1 MPPAHRAGMGKVS
14 EWPTGRR
21 HDLQTDTG
29 RSVVKTIRALGCFAA
44 VLAVISHSSFAE
56 GIDLDCE
63 AFSKQLVNRLDTEGL
78 LTQSEPDRQR
88 AVAITRD
95 LCSGTEVSAQ
105 QQHETGKQEA
115 LDSWFFEHQPDKAG
129 NKRLKNL
136 KR

>member
-1 MPPAHRAGMGKVS
+1 MGNVS
-14 EWPTGRR
+14 EWPTGRL
-21 HDLQTDTG
+21 HDTQTATG
-29 RSVVKTIRALGCFAA
+29 GSVVRRIRAPGCFAA
-44 VLAVISHSSFAE
+44 VLAVISHNLLAE

-63 AFSKQLVNRLDTEGL
+63 AFSKQLVDRLDTEGL

-88 AVAITRD
+88 AAVITRD

-115 LDSWFFEHQPDKAG
+115 LDSWFFENQPDKAG